1 MIKDIDF
8 DVGGAKEIM
17 DKAVVNNAIKIL
29 SFNGKKFDRAVFEK
43 MQAGNMILELDT
55 QYDIEETSISIERDE
70 VSTIMNWDHC

>member
-1 MIKDIDF
+1 MFKDIDF

-17 DKAVVNNAIKIL
+17 DKAVVNNAIKIV
-29 SFNGKKFDRAVFEK
+29 SFNGKKFDRAVLEK

-70 VSTIMNWDHC
+70 VSTIMN